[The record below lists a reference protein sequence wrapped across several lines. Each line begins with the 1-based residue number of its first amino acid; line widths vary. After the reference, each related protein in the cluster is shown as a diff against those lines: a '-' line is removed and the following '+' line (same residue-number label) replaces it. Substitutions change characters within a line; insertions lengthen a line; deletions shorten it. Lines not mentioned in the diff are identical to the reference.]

1 MSEYGRNWQRARDE
15 VYRVKDAIRSVTLE
29 VRVDVLANAKE
40 DVETYVAREQ
50 KNLDAR
56 AATLRHHVATWSAL
70 EATPIAG
77 EDR

>member
-1 MSEYGRNWQRARDE
+1 MSEYGRNWQRARDS
-15 VYRVKDAIRSVTLE
+15 VYRVKDAIRSITLE

-40 DVETYVAREQ
+40 DVEAFVAREQ

-56 AATLRHHVATWSAL
+56 AAKLRHYVAAWDAL